1 MLSISHPAAQGSVL
15 NARRESRL
23 DELAQRLSDQYGLID
38 AKPRAIGVPG
48 DASDDAT
55 IDAMLN
61 AAQEHFGKPA
71 DLIIANAGRGLNGSV
86 MTSDTSQWEEMIR
99 TNLLGVSKLIR
110 RSGEQLL
117 ALNAQRDWSKHACD
131 IVVLGST
138 VGRHISPFSSM
149 YGATKFGVNS
159 LAEAARRELGP
170 KGIRVTLIEPG
181 IVKSEFQS
189 VAGYDPGFVW
199 RSHGEV
205 LPRPRPRGCRPHDRV
220 HRVATR
226 GDACVRCG
234 DSTDEA
240 GLSVSD
246 LNLDTESIVC
256 FSTDYAREQLE
267 NDGAHDF
274 LPYVIFVKKKRKGLL
289 YEITAFADPFDMIDD
304 IGLQTF
310 LDKTARKS
318 ICETLRKRKY
328 VLACLIWIDELSNAL
343 KYSGGLIRT
352 ETHDKTGVCA

>member
-1 MLSISHPAAQGSVL
+1 MPQNQALKDRVAIVTGASAGIGEAIAVDLASRGAGVVL
-15 NARRESRL
+15 NARRKSRL
-23 DELAQRLSDQYGLID
+23 DELAQRLSDQYGLIN

-55 IDAMLN
+55 IDAMLS

-86 MTSDTSQWEEMIR
+86 MTSDMSQWEEMIR

-117 ALNAQRDWSKHACD
+117 ALNEQRDWSKHACD

-189 VAGYDPGFVW
+189 VAGYDPQSFGDLMEKFAPVLVPEDVARTIGFIV
-199 RSHGEV
+199 SQPAGMHV
-205 LPRPRPRGCRPHDRV
+205 CDVVIRP
-220 HRVATR
+220 TR
-226 GDACVRCG
+226 Q
-234 DSTDEA
+234 
-240 GLSVSD
+240 
-246 LNLDTESIVC
+246 
-256 FSTDYAREQLE
+256 DY
-267 NDGAHDF
+267 
-274 LPYVIFVKKKRKGLL
+274 P
-289 YEITAFADPFDMIDD
+289 
-304 IGLQTF
+304 
-310 LDKTARKS
+310 
-318 ICETLRKRKY
+318 
-328 VLACLIWIDELSNAL
+328 
-343 KYSGGLIRT
+343 
-352 ETHDKTGVCA
+352 